1 MQKLSEVGNNMNK
14 KTDSKKIEMMG
25 IRLDNYTVRESLLRL
40 DTYLGNTILN
50 IIETVTMKQLIL
62 SVEMPVIKNCLNQAD
77 LCVIGECEILS
88 ETENDAIQRMR
99 EVRNWDFLHE
109 LLKRMSYGRKRV
121 FLLAMT
127 DEELHQ
133 IQKMF
138 LEKVPQFEAAGSY
151 AVESCVG
158 DMDTIVNEINGETPD
173 IVISALDS
181 PMEEEFILSHKDK
194 IGTSVWYGI
203 GVSYYKNQGKIQV
216 GNTLKK
222 LALRGRLR
230 HSVSK
235 YRQNENKDRI

>member
-1 MQKLSEVGNNMNK
+1 MNK

-25 IRLDNYTVRESLLRL
+25 IYLDNYTVRESLMRL

-62 SVEMPVIKNCLNQAD
+62 SGEMPVIQDCLKQAD

-88 ETENDAIQRMR
+88 ETGNAAAQRMR
-99 EVRNWDFLHE
+99 EVREWDFLHE
-109 LLKRMSYGRKRV
+109 LLKRTVLGQKRV

-127 DEELHQ
+127 DEELVQ
-133 IQKMF
+133 LQDMF
-138 LEKVPQFEAAGSY
+138 LEKVPQFVPIGSY
-151 AVESCVG
+151 AAQACTG
-158 DMDTIVNEINGETPD
+158 DMDTIVNEINGATPD

-181 PMEEEFILSHKDK
+181 PVEEEFILSHKDK
-194 IGTSVWYGI
+194 IGTSIWYGI
-203 GVSYYKNQGKIQV
+203 GVSYYQRQGKIPV
-216 GNTLKK
+216 GHTLKK

-235 YRQNENKDRI
+235 YKQNENKDRM